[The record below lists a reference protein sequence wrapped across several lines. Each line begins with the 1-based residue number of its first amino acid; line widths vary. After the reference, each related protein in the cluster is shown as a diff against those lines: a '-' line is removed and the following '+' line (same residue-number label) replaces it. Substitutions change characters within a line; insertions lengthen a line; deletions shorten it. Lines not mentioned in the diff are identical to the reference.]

1 MALEDFDGGNGT
13 WLKLKHGFL
22 CQESKT
28 EKPGWKKIEGDFDG
42 EHYVKW
48 IRPYKGV
55 SGYID
60 KIDRYEREFGGRKI
74 RGWNITITDGDGR
87 YILDIPFASI
97 KLNSRWMKL
106 AENIDYRKPVRI
118 SAWADKQNQG
128 AMAINVQQDG
138 VKVDQKYTREEPGG
152 MPEPVH
158 RLSGGWDYSE
168 QEDFLIDRIIRFVI
182 PNVELIAAERNSR
195 EPEKPARTVAE
206 AAGLEPVEPEDSGDS
221 EPIAAIRRSVKALA
235 GTRITDN
242 ATEEQLLEEYFGTK
256 DWEEIG
262 KLPAGL
268 LKAQAVKLDQMI
280 PF

>member
-60 KIDRYEREFGGRKI
+60 RIERYEREFKGRKI
-74 RGWNITITDGDGR
+74 RGWNITITDRDGR
-87 YILDIPFASI
+87 YILDIPFTNTR
-97 KLNSRWMKL
+97 LNSRWMKM
-106 AENIDYRKPVRI
+106 AESIDYRKPVRI
-118 SAWADKQNQG
+118 SGWLDKKTDSM
-128 AMAINVQQDG
+128 AMNIQQEG
-138 VKVDQKYTREEPGG
+138 VTVPQKYTREEPNG
-152 MPEPVH
+152 MPEPV
-158 RLSGGWDYSE
+158 RRSSGKWDYSA
-168 QEDFLIDRIIRFVI
+168 QEDFLIDRLVRFVI
-182 PNVELIAAERNSR
+182 PNVELIAASRNGQK
-195 EPEKPARTVAE
+195 PEEHSRTVAE

-221 EPIAAIRRSVKALA
+221 EPIAAIKRSVKALA

-242 ATEEQLLEEYFGTK
+242 ASEEQLLEEYFGTK

-268 LKAQAVKLDQMI
+268 LKAQAIKLDNLI